1 MDKPHLIIL
10 GAGPA
15 GLGAAWRLRQEGKAR
30 VTVLE
35 QGTGVGGN
43 AGSFRWNDHWL
54 DHGSH
59 RLHPATA
66 PRILAD
72 IRSLLG
78 PDLLTRP
85 RHGRIRLRGKWV
97 HFPLH
102 PMDLLLRL
110 DKGFAAGVLRDR
122 LRPAQIRGTGEE
134 SFASVLRASLGPTIC
149 DSFYF
154 PYARKIWGADPEAL
168 SAIQARRRVAA
179 GSFAKLLRKVLNAVP
194 GFRPPL
200 AGTFFYPARGFGQ
213 VSEAYA
219 EAAVRGGAELHLGC
233 RVTGLEVPP
242 SEGDPWR
249 VHAEQ
254 GSEPTVFEGDH
265 VWSTL
270 PIPLLARMIG
280 AQGGHVPGAVH
291 AAVDRIRY
299 RSMVLVYLELDQDRF
314 TEFDA
319 HYFPDASVRITRL
332 SETKNYAARTEPAG
346 RTALCAELPTGPDE
360 AAWSLSDGD
369 LAALVADDLAR
380 SGIPLSRPPVAV
392 TVRRLRQAYPIY
404 DRGYEIPFGVVD
416 QWVGTLPRFLTYGR
430 QGLFAH
436 DNTHHALAMAYAAAE
451 CFGPSGIDRDRWDTF
466 RQEFA
471 THVVED

>member
-1 MDKPHLIIL
+1 MGEPRVIIL

-15 GLGAAWRLRQEGKAR
+15 GLGAAWRLREEGKAR

-35 QGTGVGGN
+35 QGAGVGGN
-43 AGSFRWNDHWL
+43 AGSFCWNDHRL

-78 PDLLTRP
+78 SDLLTRP

-122 LRPAQIRGTGEE
+122 LRPARLREAGEE

-194 GFRPPL
+194 GFRPPM

-213 VSEAYA
+213 VCEAYA
-219 EAAVRGGAELHLGC
+219 EAAVRGGAEVHLGC
-233 RVTGLEVPP
+233 RVTGLEPP
-242 SEGDPWR
+242 PAAGHPWR

-254 GSEPTVFEGDH
+254 GSEQTVFEGDH

-270 PIPLLARMIG
+270 PIPLVARMIQ
-280 AQGGHVPGAVH
+280 AQGGDVPEAVH
-291 AAVDRIRY
+291 TAVGQIRY
-299 RSMVLVYLELDQDRF
+299 RAMVLVYLELDQDRF

-332 SETKNYAARTEPAG
+332 SETKNYAARREPAG
-346 RTALCAELPTGPDE
+346 RTVLCAELPTDPD
-360 AAWSLSDGD
+360 APSWSLSDTD
-369 LAALVADDLAR
+369 LAALVAEDLAR
-380 SGIPLSRPPVAV
+380 SGIPLPRPPVAV

-404 DRGYEIPFGVVD
+404 DQGYEVPFGVLD
-416 QWVGTLPRFLTYGR
+416 HWAGTLPRFLTYGR

-451 CFGPSGIDRDRWDTF
+451 CFGPSGIDGARWATF

>member
-1 MDKPHLIIL
+1 MADPRVIIL

-15 GLGAAWRLRQEGKAR
+15 GLGAAWRLREEGKAR

-35 QGTGVGGN
+35 QGSGVGGT
-43 AGSFRWNDHWL
+43 AGSFHWNGHWL

-66 PRILAD
+66 PRILED

-78 PDLLTRP
+78 ADLLTRP

-102 PMDLLLRL
+102 PLDLLLQL
-110 DKGFAAGVLRDR
+110 DRGFAAGVLRDR
-122 LRPAQIRGTGEE
+122 LRPRARAEGTE
-134 SFASVLRASLGPTIC
+134 SFASVLRANLGPTIC

-154 PYARKIWGADPEAL
+154 PYARKIWGAEPEAL

-179 GSFAKLLRKVLNAVP
+179 GSFGKLLRKVLNAVP
-194 GFRPPL
+194 GFRPPM
-200 AGTFFYPARGFGQ
+200 AGMFFYPARGFGQ
-213 VSEAYA
+213 VCEAYA
-219 EAAVRGGAELHLGC
+219 EAAEQSGATLLREC
-233 RVTGLEVPP
+233 RVTGLEVPGT
-242 SEGDPWR
+242 EGQPWR
-249 VHAEQ
+249 VHAEL
-254 GSEPTVFEGDH
+254 GSEHTVFEGDH

-270 PIPLLARMIG
+270 PIPLVARLVG
-280 AQGGHVPGAVH
+280 ATGGSVPDPVQ
-291 AAVDRIRY
+291 AAMDRIRY

-332 SETKNYAARTEPAG
+332 SETKNYAARTEPVG
-346 RTALCAELPTGPDE
+346 RTVLCAELPTGPDE
-360 AAWSLSDGD
+360 PAWSLSDTD
-369 LAALVADDLAR
+369 LAALVSDDLAR

-404 DRGYEIPFGVVD
+404 DQGYEIPFGVLD
-416 QWVGTLPRFLTYGR
+416 RWAGTLPRFLTYGR

-451 CFGPSGIDRDRWDTF
+451 CFGPSGIDEGRWATY
-466 RQEFA
+466 RQEFES
-471 THVVED
+471 HVVED